1 MGELEN
7 RVSEG
12 RMGNKEKRGM
22 KGEEGG
28 KRGREGE

>member
-1 MGELEN
+1 MGKLGN

-28 KRGREGE
+28 KR